1 MRMVDLITKK
11 RDHGELTDDELTWM
25 IQQYTAEKIPDY
37 QMSAFLMAVYFN
49 GMSAAERDHF
59 AFAMLHSGDVLD
71 LSDIPGIKVA
81 EHWISW
87 KVFRALMLTKLKPNS
102 NAKSKHSTKPL

>member
-49 GMSAAERDHF
+49 GMSAITLR
-59 AFAMLHSGDVLD
+59 LQCC
-71 LSDIPGIKVA
+71 IPVTSLI
-81 EHWISW
+81 
-87 KVFRALMLTKLKPNS
+87 
-102 NAKSKHSTKPL
+102 